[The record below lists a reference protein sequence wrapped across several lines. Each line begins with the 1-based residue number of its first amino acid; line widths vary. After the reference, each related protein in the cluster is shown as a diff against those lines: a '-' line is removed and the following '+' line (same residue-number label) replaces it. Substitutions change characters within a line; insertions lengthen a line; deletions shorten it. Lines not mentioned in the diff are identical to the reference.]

1 MCIHVCLWA
10 RAPNTHMMHL
20 TQIRVYKCSSSSSA
34 DRMHGAGS
42 QCDASFSRPIHPPTR
57 TKYVLNAPLPY
68 VHYVFCSCGWLAAQN
83 SHHGI
88 WCAPVYFIF
97 TRLLLWCAMNAFI
110 YNMWVDAQHSF
121 GVHTWM
127 HRALQKEKRG
137 IYLLGFGHFTVN
149 ARRASKVPDCILTA
163 GAD

>member
-1 MCIHVCLWA
+1 
-10 RAPNTHMMHL
+10 MHL
-20 TQIRVYKCSSSSSA
+20 TQIRVYKCSSSA

-110 YNMWVDAQHSF
+110 YIICE
-121 GVHTWM
+121 WM
-127 HRALQKEKRG
+127 HNIHSVCIRECIAHYKKRKEGYICWASGTSLSTLGALQKSRTASWQPAL
-137 IYLLGFGHFTVN
+137 IRN
-149 ARRASKVPDCILTA
+149 PRRSTCI
-163 GAD
+163 